1 MGSMW
6 RRAIEYLGL
15 APDDEYDDVRC
26 VEDRDDRQAPASRRR
41 PGPRSR
47 RAPSCPRP
55 SRPSASV
62 TGACDR

>member
-15 APDDEYDDVRC
+15 APDDEYDDVEAY
-26 VEDRDDRQAPASRRR
+26 EDRRDRQAPASR
-41 PGPRSR
+41 GSPRS
-47 RAPSCPRP
+47 AQPSRTVVPRP

-62 TGACDR
+62 DRWCDR